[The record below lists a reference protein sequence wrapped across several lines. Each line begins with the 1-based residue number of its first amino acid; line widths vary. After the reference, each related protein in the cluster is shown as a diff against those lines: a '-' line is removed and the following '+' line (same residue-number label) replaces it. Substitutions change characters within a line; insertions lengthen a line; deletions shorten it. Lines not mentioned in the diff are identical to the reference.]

1 MGGLGLG
8 LSLEG
13 SAQFKINH
21 KMVLND
27 EDGTYGQSFNLS
39 CSTVR
44 NFLYF
49 TYISIFRRHLD

>member
-27 EDGTYGQSFNLS
+27 EDGTYGRSFFYVQAVPRFFSASL
-39 CSTVR
+39 T
-44 NFLYF
+44 FD
-49 TYISIFRRHLD
+49 ISQIF